1 MDLFEF
7 TMGKFNTLLINIR
20 GVNMYSLEEVKKHFE
35 KLNIDYCLDFEI
47 KVDKNNIKY
56 LSIQYFYS
64 HWDMDIELGKL
75 YYGEDD
81 YSLVTDFLEGN
92 LFENYLFDEDIY
104 LYDEEDRDDDTD
116 YSNRNIDFYKQPD
129 LDDIVYTIIIALIDY
144 YEQQNEV
151 SNDKLDFLNSVFHKY
166 LTGRAELNTNKEKVN
181 KRVIKITAEFN
192 LKSDDLDGKELLT
205 LSEVEDNL
213 KRDMERLFSNSEGF
227 EKVEV
232 TCRDIEV

>member
-1 MDLFEF
+1 
-7 TMGKFNTLLINIR
+7 
-20 GVNMYSLEEVKKHFE
+20 MYSLEEVKKHFE

-104 LYDEEDRDDDTD
+104 LYDEEDLDDDTD

-192 LKSDDLDGKELLT
+192 LKSDDLDGKKLLT